1 MTRKGGAA
9 GAAAP
14 RALAT
19 ASLARTT
26 APLALALAALAAA
39 CAERRPPPGGPVDDV
54 APMVVAVE
62 PADGARGV
70 APGTPIRIT
79 FSEEMNRKS
88 VERALRLAP
97 NAERAERAWEGNALV
112 VTAPPDAPAGPHGE
126 RVVSLLRIAED
137 KRGNRLVE
145 PLEVAFTSGD
155 SLPDGEIEGR
165 LGGAAD
171 PRARVLLF
179 RAPSP
184 TPDSLPA
191 ATPLREISASA
202 DGAFRFRRLAAGGGD
217 TLALFAL
224 AQQEVRPTLDPTRD
238 RVAFGPDTLVL
249 SAAAPRIAGISLSLV
264 KPDAPGAWGG
274 RAPEIAPGSTVLLR
288 SVSDTAAVLDAE
300 VDSTGSFLIDS
311 VPPGT
316 YRTRLR
322 DPEGVGESPL
332 PGFPETL
339 RVRPGERIVPPP
351 ADSLAAADS
360 VAAADTL
367 DAAAPDTSSA
377 GEPEGREP

>member
-1 MTRKGGAA
+1 MTRRGGA
-9 GAAAP
+9 GRAP
-14 RALAT
+14 AL
-19 ASLARTT
+19 
-26 APLALALAALAAA
+26 LALGLAALAVA

-54 APMVVAVE
+54 APMVIAVE
-62 PADGARGV
+62 PADGALGV

-97 NAERAERAWEGNALV
+97 NAERAERAWDGNALI
-112 VTAPPDAPAGPHGE
+112 VTAPPDAPAGPRGE

-137 KRGNRLVE
+137 ERGNRLVE
-145 PLEVAFTSGD
+145 PLEIAFTSGD

-165 LGGAAD
+165 LAGGPAD
-171 PRARVLLF
+171 PRARLLLF
-179 RAPSP
+179 RAPGP
-184 TPDSLPA
+184 APDSLPA
-191 ATPLREISASA
+191 ATPLREISAST
-202 DGAFRFRRLAAGGGD
+202 DGAFRFRHLGVGGGD

-224 AQQEVRPTLDPTRD
+224 AQPEVRPSLDAKRD

-249 SAAAPRIAGISLSLV
+249 SAAAPRLAGISLTLV

-274 RAPEIAPGSTVLLR
+274 RSPEIPAGATVLLR
-288 SVSDTAAVLDAE
+288 SVSDSASVLDVE

-322 DPEGVGESPL
+322 DPEGASESPM

-339 RVRPGERIVPPP
+339 RVRPGERILPP
-351 ADSLAAADS
+351 
-360 VAAADTL
+360 AADTL
-367 DAAAPDTSSA
+367 AAAARDTSSA
-377 GEPEGREP
+377 DEPEKREP